1 MDSKIEDFK
10 KNIIMKF
17 HEDIKNL
24 YMIRDYIIL
33 ENLEECN
40 NIISEVF
47 NDKETEKI
55 TSQHNGKFSI
65 LINKK
70 FLLIAKKD
78 NLISIFGEIY
88 KFLLFLSKNIKNQK
102 SFILSNIKEL
112 LSLTNLVLLFN
123 DNITFY
129 SLKKKI
135 LLLALNCKN
144 EIGNINDIISNEY
157 YFTCTTN
164 KKCRKSAISWDYK
177 YFLYIN
183 FKNDIF
189 IKEEE
194 NNLINSSFI
203 LNLLDNEINIIKM
216 KKEDFISNLFI
227 LKDLEIINE
236 INVAQNRNCHMW
248 AYLRKIYNEMNKYEK
263 IIILLYSFLVLRKC
277 SFDYSAFS
285 FIVNSKK
292 SQDFPLSKEQVGAL
306 IEDMK
311 KVAFIHYD
319 EHKCYINNL
328 DKFLLN

>member
-1 MDSKIEDFK
+1 MNSKIEDFQ

-17 HEDIKNL
+17 HEDIENL

-33 ENLEECN
+33 ENIEECN
-40 NIISEVF
+40 KIISEVF
-47 NDKETEKI
+47 NEKESEKI

-78 NLISIFGEIY
+78 ILISIFKEIY
-88 KFLLFLSKNIKNQK
+88 KFLLSLTKNINDQK

-135 LLLALNCKN
+135 LLLVLDNKN
-144 EIGNINDIISNEY
+144 EIKNINDILLNEY

-194 NNLINSSFI
+194 NNMLNSCFI
-203 LNLLDNEINIIKM
+203 LNLLNNEIKIIGM
-216 KKEDFISNLFI
+216 KNEDFISNLFI
-227 LKDLEIINE
+227 LKDLEIMNE
-236 INVAQNRNCHMW
+236 INEAQNRNCHMW
-248 AYLRKIYNEMNKYEK
+248 AYLRKIYNEMNKQEK
-263 IIILLYSFLVLRKC
+263 IIILLYSFLTLRKC
-277 SFDYSAFS
+277 SFDYSAFT

-292 SQDFPLSKEQVGAL
+292 SQDFPLNKEQIVAI
-306 IEDMK
+306 IEHMK
-311 KVAFIHYD
+311 KVTFIHYD

>member
-1 MDSKIEDFK
+1 MDSKIEDFQ
-10 KNIIMKF
+10 KNIILKF
-17 HEDIKNL
+17 HEDIENL

-33 ENLEECN
+33 ENIEECN
-40 NIISEVF
+40 KIISEVF
-47 NDKETEKI
+47 NDKESEKI
-55 TSQHNGKFSI
+55 TNQNNGKFSI
-65 LINKK
+65 SINKK
-70 FLLIAKKD
+70 FLLIAKKES
-78 NLISIFGEIY
+78 LISIFGEIY
-88 KFLLFLSKNIKNQK
+88 KFLLFLTKNINYQK

-135 LLLALNCKN
+135 LLLILNNKN
-144 EIGNINDIISNEY
+144 EIKNINDILSNEY

-194 NNLINSSFI
+194 NNLINSCFI
-203 LNLLDNEINIIKM
+203 LNLLNNEINIIGM
-216 KKEDFISNLFI
+216 KNEDFISNLFI

-236 INVAQNRNCHMW
+236 VNETQNRNCHMW
-248 AYLRKIYNEMNKYEK
+248 AYLRKIYNEMNKQEK
-263 IIILLYSFLVLRKC
+263 IMILLYSFLTLRKC

-292 SQDFPLSKEQVGAL
+292 GQDFPLNKEQ
-306 IEDMK
+306 IEAIIEHMK
-311 KVAFIHYD
+311 KATFIHYD